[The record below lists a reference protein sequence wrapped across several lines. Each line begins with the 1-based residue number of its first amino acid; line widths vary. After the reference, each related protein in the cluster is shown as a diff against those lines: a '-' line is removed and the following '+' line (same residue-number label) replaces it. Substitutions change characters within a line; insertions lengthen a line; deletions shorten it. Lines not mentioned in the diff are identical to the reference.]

1 MKIEHA
7 AMLVVYLVSMEKN
20 QALSTFGLSES
31 ADQDA
36 IQNAIEERLFALK
49 NEVLQKYMVPTLI
62 NKKLG
67 MLQDLMLAEYVLLG
81 GNIPAGNEI
90 RHWNSSPSDRISMIA
105 QYEEQISHLKL
116 ETMNSHTFHQLLRV
130 MQAIVI
136 TQEYYMVLFR
146 MLFNEFSEALPE
158 EVNTREMIDTGKL
171 LLTLRSG
178 QPDERTVW
186 DIEREIARIEKIQ
199 KLG

>member
-1 MKIEHA
+1 
-7 AMLVVYLVSMEKN
+7 MEKS
-20 QALSTFGLSES
+20 QALSIFGISES
-31 ADQDA
+31 ADQEA
-36 IQNAIEERLFALK
+36 IFNAIEEKLFALK

-62 NKKLG
+62 TKKVNA
-67 MLQDLMLAEYVLLG
+67 MQDSILAEFILLG
-81 GNIPAGNEI
+81 GNVPAGNEI
-90 RHWNSSPSDRISMIA
+90 QHWSSSPPDRIAMIS

-116 ETMNSHTFHQLLRV
+116 ETMNSRTFHQLHKV
-130 MQAIVI
+130 MRALIL

-171 LLTLRSG
+171 LLTLRAG
-178 QPDERTVW
+178 QLDERSVW
-186 DIEREIARIEKIQ
+186 DIEKEIARIEKIQ

>member
-1 MKIEHA
+1 
-7 AMLVVYLVSMEKN
+7 MERI
-20 QALSTFGLSES
+20 QALSIFGLAES
-31 ADQDA
+31 ADHDA
-36 IQNAIEERLFALK
+36 LLYAIEEKLFTLK

-62 NKKLG
+62 NKKISAI
-67 MLQDLMLAEYVLLG
+67 QDTILAEYILLG
-81 GNIPAGNEI
+81 GDIPAGNDI
-90 RHWNSSPSDRISMIA
+90 RHWSSSPPDRIAMIS

-116 ETMNSHTFHQLLRV
+116 ETMNSRTFHQLHKV
-130 MQAIVI
+130 MQAFVLA
-136 TQEYYMVLFR
+136 QEYYMVLFR

-171 LLTLRSG
+171 LLTLRTG
-178 QPDERTVW
+178 QLDERSIW